1 MLTATLQMIREV
13 SLPGSKLHWKIKH
26 DEVVTVDGEAFVKL
40 SATNSSLSSLLGNK
54 GGYLCLSRS
63 HGYKALVELRNKEAG
78 LAKEEEIRQAECNLF
93 DDAKKFKIVR
103 SRTAMA
109 DDRQHNHRTIT
120 VSIGFPPNIPSQAVL
135 LRPVHPSDAVHI
147 KFEGVTVS
155 AVLDWLGKHE
165 FSGAYKRTRNPDM
178 LPKGISRH
186 ASGFIVAYTAEDGR
200 VKRKLLHELDA
211 ALAFHADPSAVDE
224 DTEDGREL
232 NGQHNRA

>member
-1 MLTATLQMIREV
+1 MLTAALQMTREV
-13 SLPGSKLHWKIKH
+13 SLPGSKRCWKIKH

-63 HGYKALVELRNKEAG
+63 HGYKALVELRNKEAER
-78 LAKEEEIRQAECNLF
+78 AKEEEIRQAECNLF

-109 DDRQHNHRTIT
+109 DDRQHNHRPIT
-120 VSIGFPPNIPSQAVL
+120 VSIGFPPNMPSQVVL
-135 LRPVHPSDAVHI
+135 LRPVHPSDAVYI
-147 KFEGVTVS
+147 KFEDVTVS
-155 AVLDWLGKHE
+155 AVLDWVGKHQ
-165 FSGAYKRTRNPDM
+165 FSAAKRTRNPDM

-200 VKRKLLHELDA
+200 VKRKLLHELDS
-211 ALAFHADPSAVDE
+211 ALAFHADPSAGDE
-224 DTEDGREL
+224 GTEE
-232 NGQHNRA
+232 GQ